1 MPHPPVGVFKEA
13 EIAEAVAEVE
23 RLTAP
28 DVVHI
33 RFEVTQDWNDD
44 WAAYFRIL
52 LSDEAADRRPHETKK
67 KVKALLDERL
77 NFPLLGL
84 YRYHH
89 VRSASEQAKLREEIW
104 A

>member
-1 MPHPPVGVFKEA
+1 MPHPPIGVFKEA
-13 EIAEAVAEVE
+13 EIAEAVSEVE
-23 RLTAP
+23 RIMAP

-33 RFEVTQDWNDD
+33 RYEVTQDWNDD

-52 LSDEAADRRPHETKK
+52 LTDDAAEHRRFQTVE
-67 KVKALLDERL
+67 KVMDLLDERL

-84 YRYHH
+84 YRYRH
-89 VRSASEQAKLREEIW
+89 VRSASEQAQLREKVW